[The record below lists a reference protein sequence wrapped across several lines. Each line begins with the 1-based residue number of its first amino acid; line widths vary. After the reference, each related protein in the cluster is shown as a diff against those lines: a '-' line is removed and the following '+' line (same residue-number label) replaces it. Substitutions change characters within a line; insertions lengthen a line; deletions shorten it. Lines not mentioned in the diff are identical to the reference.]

1 MSGARPV
8 ENKKAFAMEPRDF
21 FFTAANSATPANEN
35 QMFKIVVPQK
45 QKPAVRKNASTLTP
59 SGLAPGRQ

>member
-8 ENKKAFAMEPRDF
+8 ENKNAFACEPGLF
-21 FFTAANSATPANEN
+21 FFTRQYSATPANEN
-35 QMFKIVVPQK
+35 QMFRIVVPQK
-45 QKPAVRKNASTLTP
+45 QKPAVRKNASADTP